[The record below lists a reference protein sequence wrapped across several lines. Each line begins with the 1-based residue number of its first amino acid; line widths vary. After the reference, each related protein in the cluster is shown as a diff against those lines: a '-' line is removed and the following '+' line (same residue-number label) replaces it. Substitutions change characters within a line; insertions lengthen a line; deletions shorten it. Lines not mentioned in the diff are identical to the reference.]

1 MSTRMNVLY
10 LVRTWAIGGS
20 HTIIFLLLRHLP
32 KERFN
37 IVCVP
42 FDTPSKSDDAFV
54 RALKLRDLPVASERV
69 PWHSR
74 LGWWTARN
82 AISELIEKYDIDLI
96 HTHDP
101 QSNVLAGI
109 GRNRWPCAVVAS
121 PYGWWARMFPLRSH
135 VYNWVERSWA
145 LPNVDE
151 VITVSQDMKRK
162 ILRGPTREDRINVI
176 YTGLDPAEMQAGAPR
191 AEVRA
196 ALGIPD
202 DACVVGTVSRVY
214 VEKGHTFLLD
224 AVCQV
229 ADSVPQ
235 LHLLIVGE
243 GPLRPALERLG
254 RAKPLERVPAGTEL
268 GGGGSL
274 AVVAGR
280 IGAAVRSDAAADGET
295 VERDRARLDK
305 ELAEAER
312 LLDAAR
318 ARLSDPKFVERAPEQ
333 VVDGAR
339 AKVAE
344 LEDKLS
350 RAEVIEPPKL
360 TGETVTVGFKSRVDY
375 DAPRGVRI
383 RNQATVTSAELP
395 PTPSTDNP
403 PLPEITPLTN
413 V

>member
-1 MSTRMNVLY
+1 MPKRMNVLY

-37 IVCVP
+37 IICVP

-54 RALKLRDLPVASERV
+54 RALKLRDLPVANDRV

-101 QSNVLAGI
+101 QSNVLVGL
-109 GRNRWPCAVVAS
+109 GRKRWPCAVVAS

-145 LPNVDE
+145 LPNVDQ

-176 YTGLDPAEMQAGAPR
+176 YTGLDPAEMQGGAPR
-191 AEVRA
+191 ADVRA
-196 ALGIPD
+196 ALGIPE
-202 DACVVGTVSRVY
+202 DACVVGAVSRIY

-224 AVCQV
+224 ALYRL
-229 ADSVPQ
+229 ADSVPH

-243 GPLRPALERLG
+243 GPLRPSLERQAQDAGLG
-254 RAKPLERVPAGTEL
+254 SRVHFTGFYDDLPGALRAMDIFAQPSVLDEGFPTAVLEAQLAGLPVIASDVGGTRETMQPGVTGLLVPP
-268 GGGGSL
+268 
-274 AVVAGR
+274 R
-280 IGAAVRSDAAADGET
+280 D
-295 VERDRARLDK
+295 VEA
-305 ELAEAER
+305 LAEAMR
-312 LLDAAR
+312 TLAGDPDRRTAMRAAGPEWIRRSFTLEDMVRRVSGVYEKAVATYR
-318 ARLSDPKFVERAPEQ
+318 ARGGLK
-333 VVDGAR
+333 
-339 AKVAE
+339 
-344 LEDKLS
+344 
-350 RAEVIEPPKL
+350 
-360 TGETVTVGFKSRVDY
+360 
-375 DAPRGVRI
+375 
-383 RNQATVTSAELP
+383 
-395 PTPSTDNP
+395 
-403 PLPEITPLTN
+403 
-413 V
+413 

>member
-1 MSTRMNVLY
+1 MPKRMNVLY

-37 IVCVP
+37 IICVP
-42 FDTPSKSDDAFV
+42 FDTPSRSDDAFV
-54 RALKLRDLPVASERV
+54 RALKLRDLPVANDHV

-101 QSNVLAGI
+101 QSNVLVGL
-109 GRNRWPCAVVAS
+109 GRKRWPCAVVAS

-145 LPNVDE
+145 LPNVDQ

-176 YTGLDPAEMQAGAPR
+176 YTGLDPAEMQGGAPR

-196 ALGIPD
+196 ALGIPE
-202 DACVVGTVSRVY
+202 DACVVGAVSRIY

-224 AVCQV
+224 ALYHL
-229 ADSVPQ
+229 ADSVPH

-243 GPLRPALERLG
+243 GPLRPSLERQAQDAGLG
-254 RAKPLERVPAGTEL
+254 SRVHFTGFYDDLPGALRAMDIFAQPSVLDEGFPTAVLEAQLAGL
-268 GGGGSL
+268 PVIASDVGGT
-274 AVVAGR
+274 
-280 IGAAVRSDAAADGET
+280 GET
-295 VERDRARLDK
+295 MQPGETGFLVPPRDVEA
-305 ELAEAER
+305 LAEAMR
-312 LLDAAR
+312 TLAGNPDRRTAMSAAGPEWIRRSFTLEDMVQRVSDVYEKAVATYR
-318 ARLSDPKFVERAPEQ
+318 ARGGLK
-333 VVDGAR
+333 
-339 AKVAE
+339 
-344 LEDKLS
+344 
-350 RAEVIEPPKL
+350 
-360 TGETVTVGFKSRVDY
+360 
-375 DAPRGVRI
+375 
-383 RNQATVTSAELP
+383 
-395 PTPSTDNP
+395 
-403 PLPEITPLTN
+403 
-413 V
+413 

>member
-243 GPLRPALERLG
+243 GPLRPALERQARGTGLS
-254 RAKPLERVPAGTEL
+254 ERVHFTGFYDDLPGALRAMDIFAQPSVLDEGFPTAVLEAQLAGL
-268 GGGGSL
+268 PVIASDVGG
-274 AVVAGR
+274 
-280 IGAAVRSDAAADGET
+280 
-295 VERDRARLDK
+295 
-305 ELAEAER
+305 
-312 LLDAAR
+312 
-318 ARLSDPKFVERAPEQ
+318 
-333 VVDGAR
+333 
-339 AKVAE
+339 
-344 LEDKLS
+344 
-350 RAEVIEPPKL
+350 
-360 TGETVTVGFKSRVDY
+360 TGETMQAGKTGLLVPPRDVEALAQAMRTLAENPDRRAAMGAAGPEWIRRSFTLDDMVRRVSDVY
-375 DAPRGVRI
+375 EKAVAAYRARSGR
-383 RNQATVTSAELP
+383 Q
-395 PTPSTDNP
+395 
-403 PLPEITPLTN
+403 
-413 V
+413 